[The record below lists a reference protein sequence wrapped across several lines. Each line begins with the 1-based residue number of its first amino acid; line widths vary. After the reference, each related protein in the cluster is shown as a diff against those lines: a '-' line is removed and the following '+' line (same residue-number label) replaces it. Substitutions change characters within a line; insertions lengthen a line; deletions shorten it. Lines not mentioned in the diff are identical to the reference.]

1 MSKTNKFAPMGL
13 HREQQ
18 WVAPTKEQTTQQW
31 LKSKGMDAKPVLTT
45 LPRKFREELA
55 RNKKKQNRP
64 GANSGFM
71 AAVNRQR

>member
-1 MSKTNKFAPMGL
+1 MYNRKP
-13 HREQQ
+13 
-18 WVAPTKEQTTQQW
+18 VKEQTTQQW

-55 RNKKKQNRP
+55 RTQKKRNRP